1 MEKLS
6 ESEEIVMRC
15 IWDAPT
21 GLGLSDVIQ
30 ACVAWG
36 KTWKPQTVSTFLA
49 RLVEKGYLESHR
61 QGRSY
66 IYTAKVGQEAYL
78 DAQMSSIVN
87 FWGKKSVGALMSAF
101 GRSKALSRDDLKE
114 LRDFLDELDE

>member
-15 IWDAPT
+15 IWDAPG
-21 GLGLSDVIQ
+21 GLGLSETVECCAD
-30 ACVAWG
+30 WG
-36 KTWKPQTVSTFLA
+36 KSWKPQTVSTFLA
-49 RLVEKGYLESHR
+49 RLVEKGYLESRR

-66 IYTAKVGQEAYL
+66 IYTAKIDQEAYL
-78 DAQMSSIVN
+78 EAQMNSIVD
-87 FWGKKSVGALMSAF
+87 FWGMKSVGALMSAF
-101 GRSKALSRDDLKE
+101 GQTKKLTRDDLKE